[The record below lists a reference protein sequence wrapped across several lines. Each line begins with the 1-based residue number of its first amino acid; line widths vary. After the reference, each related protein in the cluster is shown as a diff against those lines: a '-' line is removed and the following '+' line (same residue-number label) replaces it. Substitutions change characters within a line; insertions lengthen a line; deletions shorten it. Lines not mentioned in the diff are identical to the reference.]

1 MKRVLALLFT
11 TGAIGLSAH
20 EIAIPANQGFDEA
33 VKAVAEFRRANPDYD
48 QPVVV
53 TFAPGTRR
61 LEKAI
66 RLMRSVSGTPASPTV
81 FRAAPGGDVVFS
93 GGVELT
99 GWTVGNDGVWSVPVK
114 IDDFLSEKAVPFRET
129 RENAPTNRVAYIDG
143 EDAVPAEEES
153 LDGFVTST
161 NDYPFTQLFV
171 NDQRRF
177 RPRYPEHGYFRIAG
191 RCEPVD
197 GHPERGDHRFL
208 WDAKDDLLTSFR
220 NSRDVDVCAFLIQSM
235 SRNPLA
241 SVARGATVSSNVV
254 SVFGRTCG
262 SWGLYRKN
270 YPYLFENVWETFRSP
285 GQWYWDRQTSKLFY
299 RPLPGET
306 PEKVRVVLP
315 RLTRLLVA
323 RCVRHV
329 RFEGLQF
336 AHAAWRRGYWG
347 GINPQG
353 ELYSCAAVC
362 LWGTQ
367 HCAFRDCGFRNMGS
381 YALNFTKTSE
391 DNLAEDCEFFDI
403 GAGCVKVIGS
413 RNTVRGCDLG
423 HFGRVQPGGTGVMV
437 HIANNVRIEDC
448 NIHDAYYM
456 GINIGYSFGYHHP
469 KEQHDNAV
477 RRNHIWHLGDELL
490 ADQGGVYVL
499 GVNEGTIVADNLIHD
514 ISARLYGGWGLY
526 TDEGAMGV
534 RMTGNVVY
542 NTQHAGFHQHFG
554 QDNVIANNVFVDCG
568 PAQSV
573 IAKTRREPGNS
584 FSFTDNVLA
593 WTSKTPVFNDS
604 FSDDAFTV
612 DRNFYFNP
620 SNPPAFP
627 KDWTKRGHDIHS
639 MIGMDPL
646 FVDAAHHD
654 YRLKPDSPVYP
665 RTRFRPLRDARPGRT
680 KPLVFAPRYPVP
692 PSAWECPTAVRPV
705 N

>member
-48 QPVVV
+48 RPVVV

-66 RLMRSVSGTPASPTV
+66 RLVRSVSGTPASPTV
-81 FRAAPGGDVVFS
+81 FRAAPDGDVVFS
-93 GGVELT
+93 GGVELK
-99 GWTVGNDGVWSVPVK
+99 GWTVGDDGVWSVPVK
-114 IDDFLSEKAVPFRET
+114 IDDFLSEKAVPFWET
-129 RENAPTNRVAYIDG
+129 RENAPTNRLAYIDG
-143 EDAVPAEEES
+143 EDAVPAMEES
-153 LDGFVTST
+153 LDGFVIST

-191 RCEPVD
+191 RYDPAD
-197 GHPERGDHRFL
+197 GNLGRGDHRFL

-241 SVARGATVSSNVV
+241 SVAKGATASNNVV
-254 SVFGRTCG
+254 SIFGRTCG
-262 SWGLYRKN
+262 SWGLYQKN

-285 GQWYWDRQTSKLFY
+285 GQWYWDRQMSKLFY

-306 PEKVRVVLP
+306 PEKSCVVLP

-336 AHAAWRRGYWG
+336 THAAWRRGYWG

-353 ELYSCAAVC
+353 ELHSYAAVC

-367 HCAFRDCGFRNMGS
+367 HCAFRDCCFRNMGS

-391 DNLAEDCEFFDI
+391 DNLVEDCEFFDI
-403 GAGCVKVIGS
+403 GAGCIKIIGS

-456 GINIGYSFGYHHP
+456 GVNIGYSFGYRHP
-469 KEQHDNAV
+469 KEQHDNVV

-490 ADQGGVYVL
+490 ADQGGVYVV
-499 GVNEGTIVADNLIHD
+499 GVNEGTVVADNLIHN

-526 TDEGAMGV
+526 TDEGATGV

-568 PAQSV
+568 SAQSM

-604 FSDDAFTV
+604 FSNDAFTV

-620 SNPPAFP
+620 SNPPVFP
-627 KDWTKRGHDIHS
+627 KNWTERGHDVHS
-639 MIGMDPL
+639 TIGMDPL
-646 FVDAAHHD
+646 FVNAAHHD
-654 YRLKPDSPVYP
+654 YRLKPDSPVSLASHRRRNQP
-665 RTRFRPLRDARPGRT
+665 LPMRICLGFRCL
-680 KPLVFAPRYPVP
+680 F
-692 PSAWECPTAVRPV
+692 
-705 N
+705 